1 MTVSHGPTSLY
12 TKKKVSLG
20 EDPLRDDAN
29 LDELYARVSQ
39 SKKSLGA
46 LIMDQS
52 YFAGPG
58 NIYRAEILFLAGIYP
73 TVTGNLLD
81 RESFDY
87 WQYIDGGC
95 RNRRKCCLTWRA
107 TIHLQ

>member
-29 LDELYARVSQ
+29 LDELYAHVSQ

-81 RESFDY
+81 RDHLIRYGMHVSNCY
-87 WQYIDGGC
+87 DGVMI
-95 RNRRKCCLTWRA
+95 LA
-107 TIHLQ
+107 VY

>member
-12 TKKKVSLG
+12 TTKKVSLG

-29 LDELYARVSQ
+29 LDELNARVSQ

-81 RESFDY
+81 RDTFDKVWNACVKRY
-87 WQYIDGGC
+87 DGVMI
-95 RNRRKCCLTWRA
+95 LA
-107 TIHLQ
+107 VY